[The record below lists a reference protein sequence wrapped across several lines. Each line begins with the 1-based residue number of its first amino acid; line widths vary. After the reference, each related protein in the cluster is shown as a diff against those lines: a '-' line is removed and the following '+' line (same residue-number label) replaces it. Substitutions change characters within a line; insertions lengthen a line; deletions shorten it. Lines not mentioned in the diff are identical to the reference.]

1 MTLRIVFVHG
11 WGFDAS
17 FWTPLK
23 DALSGDVDSF
33 CVDLGFFGHA
43 NLDIPADDRPTVA
56 IGHSLGVAWLLR
68 HSRLGPLS
76 ALVSI
81 NGFARFTKAADF
93 PFGQD
98 PRILRRMQVGFEKNP
113 KTVYRDFMTL
123 CGVSDPQAQGLE
135 IEPLGASLADLM
147 DIDERAALAACDVP
161 VLALAGDAD
170 ALVSAPMSQQTF
182 ADHQL
187 VMKAGG
193 GHVLAHTDTQWC
205 ADHIDVF
212 LKDHRA

>member
-17 FWTPLK
+17 FWAPLK
-23 DALSGDVDSF
+23 AALSGDVDSF
-33 CVDLGFFGHA
+33 CVDLGFHGKP
-43 NLDIPADDRPTVA
+43 NLVLPNDGRRCVG

-68 HSRLGPLS
+68 HRRLGPLS

-93 PFGQD
+93 PFGMD
-98 PRILRRMQVGFEKNP
+98 PRLLRRMQVGFEKDP

-123 CGVSDPQAQGLE
+123 CGVSDPQVEDLKM
-135 IEPLGASLADLM
+135 EPLGASLIDLM
-147 DIDERAALAACDVP
+147 EVDERAALATCEVP

-182 ADHQL
+182 TDHKL

-193 GHVLAHTDTQWC
+193 GHLLAHTEPQWC
-205 ADHIDVF
+205 ANHIDAFV
-212 LKDHRA
+212 KDLRA

>member
-23 DALSGDVDSF
+23 AALGVEGDHF
-33 CVDLGFFGHA
+33 CVDLGFHGQP
-43 NLDIPADDRPTVA
+43 NLVLPNDGRRCVG

-81 NGFARFTKAADF
+81 NGFTRFTKAADC
-93 PFGQD
+93 PFGMD

-123 CGVSDPQAQGLE
+123 CGVSAPQVEGLE
-135 IEPLGASLADLM
+135 IEPLRASLDDLM
-147 DIDERAALAACDVP
+147 EVDERATLAACEVP

-170 ALVSAPMSQQTF
+170 ALVSAPMSRQTF
-182 ADHQL
+182 TDHKL

-193 GHVLAHTDTQWC
+193 GHLLAYTDPQWC
-205 ADHIDVF
+205 ADHIDAF
-212 LKDHRA
+212 LKDLRA